1 MAEFRRYNYSK
12 KRPGSDNPI
21 NPDLVPYLS
30 CVDTP
35 FTLIGVS
42 VRNILSSTE
51 YSVMVRDCKK
61 RARNNCEL
69 CGRYVART
77 KEDFIHS
84 QELYDKDLSKG
95 IFKYK
100 GLVGLCKDCFY
111 MFNPYIMNLDLENL
125 VIKPKYV
132 SRLRQ
137 TRESM
142 LSSFGFRGVD
152 LPRKKVFVLEY
163 RGYQYI
169 NDSIPSILDR
179 ALGAGV
185 RVLPMRKDFMA
196 IHPDLYY
203 HKPLS

>member
-51 YSVMVRDCKK
+51 YSAMVRECKK

-95 IFKYK
+95 IFKYR

-132 SRLRQ
+132 YRLRK
-137 TRESM
+137 T
-142 LSSFGFRGVD
+142 
-152 LPRKKVFVLEY
+152 RKKVFVLEY